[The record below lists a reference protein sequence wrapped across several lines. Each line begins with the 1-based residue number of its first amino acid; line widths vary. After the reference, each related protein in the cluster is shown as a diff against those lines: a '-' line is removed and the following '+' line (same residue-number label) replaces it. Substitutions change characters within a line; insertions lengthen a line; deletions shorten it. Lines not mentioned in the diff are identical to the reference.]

1 MTDADQDSSA
11 NNEKDGGKAPRR
23 RHAGEAIRAR
33 IKSVATDLFIRH
45 GYNGVTFLELSKVLK
60 INHSLIHYHFGTKAQ
75 LAVEVLSAFSESGI
89 SENEAIW
96 TNPSLSLSD
105 KFVQARD
112 RMYRRFVLFNPNDN
126 SVQHP
131 TGLVSRF
138 AMDSESLTPELR
150 EIVKRTNQQLDN
162 CVIQAVRIAIARG
175 ELVSD
180 APVHFIMLQISS
192 ILFVAG
198 PSARYGWEFSRLDNH
213 FQAALTTII
222 AAYGTG
228 EKTVPPWPAFQR
240 DQASMVSA
248 PEGPKTASPP
258 AKARSR
264 GAKAPPVTK

>member
-1 MTDADQDSSA
+1 MTDARDQSSA
-11 NNEKDGGKAPRR
+11 GDGAKAGRTPRR
-23 RHAGEAIRAR
+23 RLAGEAIRAR

-45 GYNGVTFLELSKVLK
+45 GYNGVTFLELSKVLG

-75 LAVEVLSAFSESGI
+75 LAAEVLDAFAERGI

-96 TNPSLSLSD
+96 TNPSLSLPE

-112 RMYRRFVLFNPNDN
+112 RMYRRFVLFNADDTE
-126 SVQHP
+126 VVHP

-150 EIVKRTNQQLDN
+150 EIVKRTNLQLDN
-162 CVIQAVRIAIARG
+162 CVVQAVRIAIARG
-175 ELVSD
+175 ELVAD

-228 EKTVPPWPAFQR
+228 ARVAPAWPAFQR
-240 DQASMVSA
+240 GRDPASEPASA
-248 PEGPKTASPP
+248 AAAAETPGRGRRARKSASGV
-258 AKARSR
+258 A
-264 GAKAPPVTK
+264 